1 MHSLFENIEE
11 LLGVF
16 QAYEEDKE
24 HDFCKLIATKIQAES
39 DFPVECKQYKDCF
52 KLFQKHSAL
61 FKGSATTSSAYAG
74 LSPGDAI
81 DARRSKEEGHLNNA
95 QIKRRMTEKKNRRI
109 Y

>member
-1 MHSLFENIEE
+1 MHSLFVNIEE
-11 LLGVF
+11 VLGVF

-24 HDFCKLIATKIQAES
+24 HDFCKLIATKVHKES
-39 DFPVECKQYKDCF
+39 DFPVDCKQYEDSV

-61 FKGSATTSSAYAG
+61 FKQSATTSNAYAG
-74 LSPGDAI
+74 LSPGDRV
-81 DARRSKEEGHLNNA
+81 DAMRAKEEGHLNNA